1 VSNIETGERK
11 LRADVV
17 RNRAS
22 ILEAAQR
29 HFLAFGVG
37 TSLEAVAKEA
47 GVGPATL
54 YRHFPTREA
63 LLAGV
68 LQSRSEELLA
78 RQTQIAQMTDP
89 DEALQQW
96 LRALEDYFG
105 AYSGLPEPL
114 MLAARE
120 REPDNPL
127 TLPCAQ
133 LISTTEQYL
142 VAAQR
147 HGNVEPW
154 VKGYDLFL
162 AANSVAWIKG
172 TGVDDESSLA
182 ALRRI
187 IENGYR
193 RPKRTESPSSGTT
206 LSEN

>member
-1 VSNIETGERK
+1 M
-11 LRADVV
+11 
-17 RNRAS
+17 
-22 ILEAAQR
+22 
-29 HFLAFGVG
+29 
-37 TSLEAVAKEA
+37 
-47 GVGPATL
+47 GPATL

-68 LQSRSEELLA
+68 LQLRSEELIT
-78 RQTQIAQMTDP
+78 RQTQIAQMADP

-114 MLAARE
+114 LMAARE
-120 REPDNPL
+120 REPENPL
-127 TLPCAQ
+127 TLPCEQ

-147 HGNVEPW
+147 HGSVEPW

-172 TGVDDESSLA
+172 TGAGDESSLP

-187 IENGYR
+187 IESGYR
-193 RPKRTESPSSGTT
+193 RPDRTCP
-206 LSEN
+206 

>member
-1 VSNIETGERK
+1 VSSIETGERK
-11 LRADVV
+11 PRADVV

-22 ILEAAQR
+22 ILETAQR

-68 LQSRSEELLA
+68 LQSRSEELIT
-78 RQTQIAQMTDP
+78 RQTQIAQMADP
-89 DEALQQW
+89 DKALQQW

-114 MLAARE
+114 LLAARE
-120 REPDNPL
+120 REPENPL
-127 TLPCAQ
+127 TLPCEQ
-133 LISTTEQYL
+133 LIGTTEQYL
-142 VAAQR
+142 AAAQR
-147 HGNVEPW
+147 HGSVEPW

-172 TGVDDESSLA
+172 TGAGDESSLP

-187 IENGYR
+187 IESGYR
-193 RPKRTESPSSGTT
+193 RPDRTRSP
-206 LSEN
+206 EKPPAE